1 METDFHSS
9 ALQLGL
15 LTSEIILLKY
25 RNSRN
30 SHSNLKLLEHWFLIL
45 VTSLIFC
52 FDLSLF
58 QLNLVTATI
67 NVSSCRNLRR
77 SALMHQ

>member
-1 METDFHSS
+1 METAFHSP

-15 LTSEIILLKY
+15 LTSDIILLKY

-45 VTSLIFC
+45 VPSLIYC
-52 FDLSLF
+52 FDLSHF
-58 QLNLVTATI
+58 QLTLSTATI
-67 NVSSCRNLRR
+67 NVFSCRNLTR
-77 SALMHQ
+77 SALMYQ